1 MKINQIP
8 PLQPR
13 GSILI
18 AALKLFAAQG
28 LTRTTVRQI
37 VKAAPVHV
45 SAISYYS
52 ADKNGLY
59 RAVFAEPMPHPL
71 KNVKSSNQSD
81 LNLEQILIIFF
92 NRFLAP
98 LKQNELVKLYRHLH
112 MRELV
117 EPTGLRPESITNDIT
132 PRRQSLLIAL
142 QKYLGLPKIDDD
154 LQRLTISI
162 VAMGVPL
169 LVGRNVIESICSQI
183 NDTEQG
189 LDDTQ
194 TALVR
199 FATSMLEAED
209 LYRGAMRA

>member
-1 MKINQIP
+1 
-8 PLQPR
+8 
-13 GSILI
+13 
-18 AALKLFAAQG
+18 
-28 LTRTTVRQI
+28 
-37 VKAAPVHV
+37 
-45 SAISYYS
+45 
-52 ADKNGLY
+52 
-59 RAVFAEPMPHPL
+59 
-71 KNVKSSNQSD
+71 
-81 LNLEQILIIFF
+81 
-92 NRFLAP
+92 
-98 LKQNELVKLYRHLH
+98 

-154 LQRLTISI
+154 LQRLAISI